1 MNAKRKGE
9 QKFVREDN
17 FDVVKARRAAEN
29 LFECF
34 NIKLPEETPER
45 FSRMLFDLTRYQ
57 NVSNYEI
64 AEDVNKTF
72 DFDTHTNSKNMVL
85 IKDIEAFSLCEH
97 HVALMYDMKISV
109 AYIPNGF
116 VLGLSKIVRM
126 VEMVCKRLQLQEK
139 ICEDIFQI
147 MKILV
152 KSENIAIHI
161 TAKHSC
167 VTARGIKNVSSK
179 TVTTKFGGTFNDD
192 QSVKA
197 SFLESL

>member
-1 MNAKRKGE
+1 MK
-9 QKFVREDN
+9 EDN
-17 FDVVKARRAAEN
+17 FDVVKAKRAVEN

-57 NVSNYEI
+57 NVSNHEI
-64 AEDVNKTF
+64 AENVNKTF
-72 DFDTHTNSKNMVL
+72 EIDTYTNSKNMVL

-109 AYIPNGF
+109 AYVPNGF

-126 VEMVCKRLQLQEK
+126 VDMVCKRLQLQEK
-139 ICEDIFQI
+139 ICEDVFDI
-147 MKILV
+147 MKILI
-152 KSENIAIHI
+152 KSEDIAVHV

-167 VTARGIKNVSSK
+167 VTARGIKNGFSK
-179 TVTTKFGGTFNDD
+179 TVTTKFGGVFNDD
-192 QSVKA
+192 HSMKM
-197 SFLESL
+197 SFLENL